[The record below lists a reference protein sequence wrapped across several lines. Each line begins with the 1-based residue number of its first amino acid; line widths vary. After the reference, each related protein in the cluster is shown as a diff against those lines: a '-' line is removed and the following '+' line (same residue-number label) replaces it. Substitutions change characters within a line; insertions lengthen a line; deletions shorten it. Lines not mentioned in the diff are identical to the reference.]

1 MTLLKCVF
9 EGKERKEWKE
19 LNEGDPGPSDGEKF
33 SQMRSGHSLFGSLS
47 PPTHLCFYSGILPA
61 VH

>member
-1 MTLLKCVF
+1 MTLLKGVF

-19 LNEGDPGPSDGEKF
+19 WNEGDPGPSDGEKF
-33 SQMRSGHSLFGSLS
+33 SQMSSGHLLFGSLS
-47 PPTHLCFYSGILPA
+47 PPTHLCFYSRILPA